1 MDLAIVVMAAG
12 MGTRM
17 KSARPKVLHQILD
30 KPLLSYV
37 LEAVKSLEPTQVVV
51 VVGHEADQVVAPFHQ
66 ELLPNG
72 QPIKFVIQTP
82 QLGTG
87 HAVQQALPLLENRP
101 STVLVVPADLPLL
114 TTATFK
120 KLVQVFEDDQS
131 PLVMLTVESDDPRG
145 FGRIVRDEQRFVT
158 AIVEEADCTPAQ
170 KTIRELNV
178 GAYTFNTTW
187 LGDNLDKLPLSQ
199 KGEYYLTDLV
209 GVAVQQGLRVQA
221 ELLTDATE
229 AIGINDRTH
238 LAEAERAFRQRIN
251 QQWMRAGVTIVD
263 PASTYIGAAVVL
275 GQDTVIY
282 PNTFLYGET
291 KIGSDCVLGPNSFVI
306 DSVVGNGCEIR
317 YSVIEAAILEN
328 KVDIGPFSHLRK
340 GAHLADGVHMGN
352 FGEVKNSFLG
362 PGTKMGHVSY
372 LGDTT
377 TGTNVNIGAGTIT
390 CNHDG
395 VRKNRTNIGDDAFI
409 GSDTMLVAPVNVGK
423 NARTGAGAVVTKDIA
438 DNSLAYGVPARVRK
452 SDPEP

>member
-1 MDLAIVVMAAG
+1 M
-12 MGTRM
+12 
-17 KSARPKVLHQILD
+17 
-30 KPLLSYV
+30 
-37 LEAVKSLEPTQVVV
+37 
-51 VVGHEADQVVAPFHQ
+51 
-66 ELLPNG
+66 
-72 QPIKFVIQTP
+72 
-82 QLGTG
+82 
-87 HAVQQALPLLENRP
+87 
-101 STVLVVPADLPLL
+101 
-114 TTATFK
+114 
-120 KLVQVFEDDQS
+120 
-131 PLVMLTVESDDPRG
+131 
-145 FGRIVRDEQRFVT
+145 
-158 AIVEEADCTPAQ
+158 
-170 KTIRELNV
+170 
-178 GAYTFNTTW
+178 
-187 LGDNLDKLPLSQ
+187 
-199 KGEYYLTDLV
+199 
-209 GVAVQQGLRVQA
+209 
-221 ELLTDATE
+221 
-229 AIGINDRTH
+229 
-238 LAEAERAFRQRIN
+238 
-251 QQWMRAGVTIVD
+251 
-263 PASTYIGAAVVL
+263 
-275 GQDTVIY
+275 
-282 PNTFLYGET
+282 YGET
-291 KIGSDCVLGPNSFVI
+291 KIGRDCVLGPNSFVT
-306 DSVVGNGCEIR
+306 DSVVGNSCEIR